1 MLIDTHAHLTD
12 ERYGGAREIIDNM
25 LADGLER
32 IITVGYDMQS
42 SRECRRIAE
51 ENERIYFDAGV
62 HPSDSQRLTADPV
75 EELVGLASHPK
86 CVAIGEIGLDY
97 HYDDTDRKT
106 QIYWLERQLEAA
118 EETGLP
124 VCCHVRDAYEDFETV
139 ARRNL
144 GKLSGGAVLHCYS
157 GSKET
162 AEKFV
167 DLGFYVS
174 FSGSVTFSN
183 AKKFYDIVPVV
194 PRDRILIETDCPYLA
209 PVPYRGTTNYPRYVR
224 KQAEKIAEILG
235 EDYAA
240 VERMT
245 TENAYR
251 IFGKM
256 KRA

>member
-1 MLIDTHAHLTD
+1 M
-12 ERYGGAREIIDNM
+12 
-25 LADGLER
+25 
-32 IITVGYDMQS
+32 
-42 SRECRRIAE
+42 
-51 ENERIYFDAGV
+51 
-62 HPSDSQRLTADPV
+62 
-75 EELVGLASHPK
+75 
-86 CVAIGEIGLDY
+86 
-97 HYDDTDRKT
+97 
-106 QIYWLERQLEAA
+106 
-118 EETGLP
+118 
-124 VCCHVRDAYEDFETV
+124 
-139 ARRNL
+139 
-144 GKLSGGAVLHCYS
+144 LHCYS

-235 EDYAA
+235 EDYVA